1 MGGVCKEKDTGRD
14 RQRSLSVAPK
24 SRLFCVVATDA
35 TTMEENSDHGTWEE
49 RHKSKGTLCHFFFLF
64 LPHRTALIS
73 FLPLTSPLLATPFRS
88 RNHATSLT
96 LKNKGSSDD
105 LGSLSLSHSLFDS
118 FVHCLACASFI
129 ACLLVFLLLLFCVLI
144 TSFCRPSHRSPPD
157 GHCTYLQ
164 PLRAPGHGRLVK
176 NLGLYSLR
184 HLVGRL
190 GNP

>member
-1 MGGVCKEKDTGRD
+1 MGDVCKESDAGRD

-24 SRLFCVVATDA
+24 SRLFFVVATDA
-35 TTMEENSDHGTWEE
+35 TTMEENSDHGTTG
-49 RHKSKGTLCHFFFLF
+49 KKGTSQKALF
-64 LPHRTALIS
+64 LPRRTALIS

>member
-1 MGGVCKEKDTGRD
+1 MAQARDIWFFEVMGSISCDKSLLHVHVRVRVWLGFLGLTHGPTGTES
-14 RQRSLSVAPK
+14 Q
-24 SRLFCVVATDA
+24 
-35 TTMEENSDHGTWEE
+35 
-49 RHKSKGTLCHFFFLF
+49 KGGAARCHFFFLF
-64 LPHRTALIS
+64 LPHHTALIS
-73 FLPLTSPLLATPFRS
+73 FLPLTSPLLTTPFRNG
-88 RNHATSLT
+88 NHATSLT

-129 ACLLVFLLLLFCVLI
+129 TCLLVFLFLLFCVLI
-144 TSFCRPSHRSPPD
+144 TSFSRPNHRSPPD

>member
-1 MGGVCKEKDTGRD
+1 MVV
-14 RQRSLSVAPK
+14 QLQ
-24 SRLFCVVATDA
+24 LQIVVACSCSRVA
-35 TTMEENSDHGTWEE
+35 WRPWSDPRTHGH
-49 RHKSKGTLCHFFFLF
+49 RKSKWRRCTLPLLFLF
-64 LPHRTALIS
+64 FPHRTAQIS

-129 ACLLVFLLLLFCVLI
+129 TCLLVFLFLLFCVLI
-144 TSFCRPSHRSPPD
+144 TSFSRPNHRSPPD

-164 PLRAPGHGRLVK
+164 PLRAPGLGRLVM
-176 NLGLYSLR
+176 NLGLVYPGISRETGEPIINCARLR
-184 HLVGRL
+184 CSGAVC
-190 GNP
+190 